1 MFSKLKTAIRAL
13 MLKALGRIL
22 VDDLYMAYH
31 GSDFYFTLWDLD
43 QFLRTITK
51 YNPDDL
57 SEEVVEMADKIRDK
71 IYDLMDDYD
80 INFNHVE

>member
-57 SEEVVEMADKIRDK
+57 NEDVVDMADKIRDK

-80 INFNHVE
+80 IDFNHVE

>member
-13 MLKALGRIL
+13 MLKALDRIL
-22 VDDLYMAYH
+22 VNDLYLAYH
-31 GSDFYFTLWDLD
+31 GADFYFTLWDLD

-57 SEEVVEMADKIRDK
+57 SEEVVDMADKIRDK

-80 INFNHVE
+80 IDFNHVE